1 MKIVANE
8 CYGCFELSKFAK
20 EVLGT
25 DGEHI
30 LRNDKRLIS
39 LIEEYGAEKVGT
51 SSCCF
56 VIKEIPDEATD
67 WRIEDYDGAE
77 TVWYVIDGKMHEV
90 PWEDC

>member
-8 CYGCFELSKFAK
+8 CYGRFELSKFAE

-30 LRNDKRLIS
+30 LRNDERLIS

-51 SSCCF
+51 S
-56 VIKEIPDEATD
+56 
-67 WRIEDYDGAE
+67 
-77 TVWYVIDGKMHEV
+77 
-90 PWEDC
+90 